1 MAFTFKK
8 TNYILIGKENENI
21 EEKKESV
28 SIIPEG
34 MWMKCVNCGDTIYT
48 EDVENNNHIC
58 PKCGYNFRIDA
69 NHRLEMVL
77 DEESFVEWDK
87 DLKTTNPLQFEGYE
101 EKIAGI
107 QKKTGLSEG
116 IITGEGKIHGQRTAI
131 GVCDSRF
138 LMGSMGEVVGEKIV
152 RMFEKAT
159 AEKIPVVIFACS
171 GGACHRRKTSCCV
184 ILLLR
189 WRKNA
194 GGHRIPD
201 ADGQDIRCV

>member
-77 DEESFVEWDK
+77 DEELLPVKEKFMVRE
-87 DLKTTNPLQFEGYE
+87 LQ
-101 EKIAGI
+101 
-107 QKKTGLSEG
+107 SEY
-116 IITGEGKIHGQRTAI
+116 
-131 GVCDSRF
+131 V
-138 LMGSMGEVVGEKIV
+138 
-152 RMFEKAT
+152 
-159 AEKIPVVIFACS
+159 
-171 GGACHRRKTSCCV
+171 
-184 ILLLR
+184 
-189 WRKNA
+189 
-194 GGHRIPD
+194 IPD
-201 ADGQDIRCV
+201 F